1 MLEIPATLDAV
12 VKDLVNAGGKA
23 FLVGGAVLGA
33 IQGRDVKD
41 WDVEVCGIALDT
53 LIDILNRH
61 GNANYVGKCFGVV
74 KLSTPGYEYDFNLPR
89 RETKTGQGHKD
100 FDMEFDPTLT
110 PFEAAERRDL
120 TINSM
125 FYDLSTGILNDPFG
139 GLEDLNHGVL
149 RHTSEKFKE
158 DPLRVLRIMQLLP
171 RKGKTVAPDT
181 IALSKSMIDEHCHLP
196 NERLLEEWVKL
207 LMKAQ
212 RPSLGLN
219 FLVDCGWI
227 VHYPELEVLQ
237 TTMQKPD
244 WHPEGGVW
252 NHLMLVMDNAAALRE
267 YVPEEW
273 RRGYMFGMLLHD
285 VGKAVTTT
293 EDLKSPGH
301 DIAGVP
307 IAKKFMERLTDEVE
321 LNSQVAKIVQYHMQP
336 GDFARGEAKESA
348 WKRLHNRVRLD
359 VMAYVSKAD
368 GLGKLGRSIEDRH
381 DPSRLALQYFEMFGE
396 NPIPPVLMGRHLIAR
411 GYIPGPHIGI
421 ILRRAYD
428 LQIEH
433 GIQNT
438 DELLSLATQ

>member
-1 MLEIPATLDAV
+1 MLEMPATLDAV
-12 VKDLVNAGGKA
+12 VKDIESVQGSAYV
-23 FLVGGAVLGA
+23 VGGAVIDA
-33 IQGRDVKD
+33 IQGRKVKD
-41 WDVEVCGIALDT
+41 WDVEVYGIALDE
-53 LIDILNRH
+53 LITVLSKH
-61 GNANYVGKCFGVV
+61 GAANYVGKCFGVV
-74 KLSTPGYEYDFNLPR
+74 KLRTGDHEYDFNLPR

-100 FDMEFDPTLT
+100 FEMEFDPALT
-110 PFEAAERRDL
+110 PVEAAERRDL

-139 GLEDLNHGVL
+139 GLDDLNHGVL

-171 RKGKTVAPDT
+171 RKGKSVAPET
-181 IALSKSMIDEHCHLP
+181 IELCKSMIDEHCHLP
-196 NERLLEEWVKL
+196 KERLYEEWVKL
-207 LMKAQ
+207 LIKAQ

-336 GDFARGEAKESA
+336 NDFAKGKAKESA

-368 GLGKLGRSIEDRH
+368 GLGKLGRSVDDRH

-411 GYIPGPHIGI
+411 GYIPGPRIGE

-428 LQIEH
+428 LQIEQ
-433 GIQNT
+433 GIQNA
-438 DELLSLATQ
+438 DELLLLATK